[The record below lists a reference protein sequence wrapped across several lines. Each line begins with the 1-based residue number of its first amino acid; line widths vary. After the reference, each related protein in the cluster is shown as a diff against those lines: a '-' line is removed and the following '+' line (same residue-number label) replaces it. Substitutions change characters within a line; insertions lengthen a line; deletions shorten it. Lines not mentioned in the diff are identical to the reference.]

1 MRAIYGVRVGADV
14 ALVADTAK
22 TILAI
27 RAGTAFS
34 LDLLAFSVSLR
45 ASGASAPTNEPILVE
60 LCTCTFATNSTPGT
74 GNTTETPEQIAGR
87 VLAHGMTAFSAS
99 TSEPTVISPIDE
111 FTLHGQQVIKEWFP
125 LAQEPDC
132 ALNEG
137 FLLRLTAP
145 NAVDCRATMRVAR
158 N

>member
-1 MRAIYGVRVGADV
+1 MRSIYGVRVGADV

-27 RAGTAFS
+27 RAGASFALELLMFS
-34 LDLLAFSVSLR
+34 LSLR
-45 ASGASAPTNEPILVE
+45 GVGASAPTNEPVLIE

-74 GNTTETPEQIAGR
+74 NNTSETPDQIAGR

-99 TSEPTVISPIDE
+99 TAEPTVISPIDE
-111 FTLHGQQVIKEWFP
+111 FTLHGQQTIKEWFP
-125 LAQEPDC
+125 LGGEPDC

-137 FLLRLTAP
+137 FLLRVTAP